1 MKKDRAR
8 SQWEVNSIISKAA
21 APIQELM
28 NQPEVEAGRK
38 FVEEKCLMT
47 FSIGDSRSKSLQ
59 DVKSLI
65 VASYPVPRKDHEHR
79 YNNPGWMKMK
89 GNTTMWIL
97 PNAAVCAEQFT
108 SAFPIGSTQN
118 YLGCTLYCEKL
129 PMVLDSH
136 FAKKGGYLVIFQALC
151 KAFDMNVGEGY

>member
-8 SQWEVNSIISKAA
+8 SQWEDDSIITKAA

-28 NQPEVEAGRK
+28 NQPEVEAARK

-47 FSIGDSRSKSLQ
+47 FTMGDSRSKSLQ

-89 GNTTMWIL
+89 GNNTMWML
-97 PNAAVCAEQFT
+97 PYAAVCAEQLT
-108 SAFPIGSTQN
+108 SAFPIGSTKN
-118 YLGCTLYCEKL
+118 YLGCTLYLEML

-136 FAKKGGYLVIFQALC
+136 IAKTDK
-151 KAFDMNVGEGY
+151 